1 MERGLPLSASW
12 RFREV
17 AVIVMGYRVETLAK
31 KVVREVLDDNVL
43 GLSAQ
48 TAYYFFF
55 SLFPLLLFVAPMLS
69 LVGDKQELM
78 ESILQEL
85 SQAVPASAMT
95 WIHDVVAGVVFTEGA
110 PGLMSIGALLALWAG
125 SNVFNSLIGSLNRA
139 YDVEES
145 RPWWK
150 TRLMA
155 IAMVVISGVTV
166 LTATIVILAGETI
179 RDWVSA
185 RLALDGATRVAW
197 AVAQYGLAF
206 LVLVALAW
214 LTYYLLPC
222 TRQSKRQVLVGA
234 VLATVLWIVVTLGFR
249 FYVANFGNYDATYG
263 TIGGVIVLLTWM
275 YLTMLVLLVGG
286 EVNSELHKGT
296 GSVDERAGR
305 LYGGRVASGA
315 TAEVSSVER
324 IVRVGSV
331 PTQPRGTV

>member
-1 MERGLPLSASW
+1 M
-12 RFREV
+12 V
-17 AVIVMGYRVETLAK
+17 VMGYRVETLARR
-31 KVVREVLDDNVL
+31 VVREIMDDNVL

-69 LVGDKQELM
+69 LVGDKQVLTQR
-78 ESILQEL
+78 ILEQL
-85 SQAVPASAMT
+85 SQTVPASAMA
-95 WIHDVVAGVVFTEGA
+95 WISQVVEGVVFTEGA

-139 YDVEES
+139 YDVEET

-150 TRLMA
+150 ARLMA
-155 IAMVVISGVTV
+155 LTMVVISGVVVLSATV
-166 LTATIVILAGETI
+166 VVLAGEQI
-179 RDWVSA
+179 LDWVTA
-185 RLALDGATRVAW
+185 RLRLDAAARTAW
-197 AVAQYGLAF
+197 AIAQYGVAIAI
-206 LVLVALAW
+206 LVGLAW

-222 TRQSKRQVLVGA
+222 VRQSKRQILVGA
-234 VLATVLWIVVTLGFR
+234 IVATVLWLVVTLGFR
-249 FYVANFGNYDATYG
+249 FYVTNFGNYDKTYG

-296 GSVDERAGR
+296 GCVDERVGR
-305 LYGGRVASGA
+305 LFGGRVSSSGDVEA
-315 TAEVSSVER
+315 PSVGR
-324 IVRVGSV
+324 VVRVGGV